1 MGTANMIAPFVMG
14 LGRSMVGFNVTVG
27 AGDPIATIILIPVM
41 IMVEKKNDCCGR
53 QLDGS

>member
-1 MGTANMIAPFVMG
+1 MGTANIIAPFVMG

-27 AGDPIATIILIPVM
+27 AGEPIATIILIPVM
-41 IMVEKKNDCCGR
+41 IMVEKKNDCYGR